1 MPATS
6 DEALIDA
13 AFEPLVAAA
22 AGDALKLAVLAMRA
36 GRANK
41 LRALDVARD
50 ALALAPDNPE
60 VSAIARSVLA
70 ADVPLWHFAMM
81 RDDPRNAAYQAAIER
96 AVKPGMRV
104 LDIGSGSGLLAM
116 MAARA
121 GAAHVVTCEVDPA
134 IAAVTQEIVAANR
147 LTDRV
152 TVLNKHSSLIDVDAD
167 LGGPVDCI
175 ISEIIGKD
183 LVCEKVL
190 PSLADARRRFLK
202 PGGTM
207 IPATGEIRVAL
218 AWWEGY
224 RDIPA
229 QADQCGFDL
238 SGFNLLLPPRWS
250 INVGD
255 KRLTLRSAG
264 EALMRFD
271 LTATT
276 IPDRHAMLTLPS
288 QGGPVNGIV
297 QWIALQLD
305 DDGWFE
311 NPPEHGTYSSWACI
325 FYPFTA
331 PIETGAGQQVAVAGR
346 VIGDMLRI
354 WQARGAMRAP
364 SLE

>member
-1 MPATS
+1 MQVPAS
-6 DEALIDA
+6 DDALIDA
-13 AFEPLVAAA
+13 AFEPLLAAA
-22 AGDALKLAVLAMRA
+22 AGDARTLAVLAMRA
-36 GRANK
+36 GPAHKR
-41 LRALDVARD
+41 RALDAARE
-50 ALALAPDNPE
+50 ALALAPDDPE
-60 VSAIARSVLA
+60 VTAIARSVLA

-81 RDDPRNAAYQAAIER
+81 RDEPRNAAYQAAIER

-134 IAAVTQEIVAANR
+134 IAAVTEQIVAANGFG
-147 LTDRV
+147 DV
-152 TVLNKHSSLIDVDAD
+152 IAVLNRHSSTLDVDAD

-224 RDIPA
+224 TRIPA

-238 SGFNLLLPPRWS
+238 SAFNQLLPPRWS

-255 KRLTLRSAG
+255 RRLTVRSTDQ
-264 EALMRFD
+264 ALMRFD
-271 LTATT
+271 LTTT
-276 IPDRHAMLTLPS
+276 TVPDRHAALTLES
-288 QGGPVNGIV
+288 VGGPVNGVI
-297 QWIALQLD
+297 QWIALDLD
-305 DDGWFE
+305 GHHRFE
-311 NPPEHGTYSSWACI
+311 NPPEHGAISSWACI
-325 FYPFTA
+325 FYPFPA
-331 PIETGAGQQVAVAGR
+331 PLESGAGQPVPIGGR
-346 VIGDMLRI
+346 VVGDMLRI
-354 WQARGAMRAP
+354 WQASAVG
-364 SLE
+364 